1 MSNGTVKW
9 FNFTKGFGFITP
21 DSGGKDAFVHITE
34 VERAGM
40 APLVEGQRIQY
51 EEVNDTRGL
60 KAVSLVAAEWRW
72 GGEET
77 IRFVIRVIIAVH
89 WLEFLQW
96 IDASKVLLCS
106 LPAFKVWRSFRHKG
120 AAPFN
125 IIFAIKTFAHRGV
138 ASGQITLVRI
148 F

>member
-9 FNFTKGFGFITP
+9 FNLTKGYGFITP

-60 KAVSLVAAEWRW
+60 KAVSLAASE
-72 GGEET
+72 
-77 IRFVIRVIIAVH
+77 
-89 WLEFLQW
+89 
-96 IDASKVLLCS
+96 
-106 LPAFKVWRSFRHKG
+106 
-120 AAPFN
+120 
-125 IIFAIKTFAHRGV
+125 
-138 ASGQITLVRI
+138 
-148 F
+148 

>member
-9 FNFTKGFGFITP
+9 FNLTKGFGFITP

-60 KAVSLVAAEWRW
+60 KAVSLVAAE
-72 GGEET
+72 
-77 IRFVIRVIIAVH
+77 
-89 WLEFLQW
+89 
-96 IDASKVLLCS
+96 
-106 LPAFKVWRSFRHKG
+106 
-120 AAPFN
+120 
-125 IIFAIKTFAHRGV
+125 
-138 ASGQITLVRI
+138 
-148 F
+148 

>member
-60 KAVSLVAAEWRW
+60 KAVSLVADE
-72 GGEET
+72 
-77 IRFVIRVIIAVH
+77 
-89 WLEFLQW
+89 
-96 IDASKVLLCS
+96 
-106 LPAFKVWRSFRHKG
+106 
-120 AAPFN
+120 
-125 IIFAIKTFAHRGV
+125 
-138 ASGQITLVRI
+138 
-148 F
+148 

>member
-9 FNFTKGFGFITP
+9 FNLTKGFGFITP

-60 KAVSLVAAEWRW
+60 KAVSLEATE
-72 GGEET
+72 
-77 IRFVIRVIIAVH
+77 
-89 WLEFLQW
+89 
-96 IDASKVLLCS
+96 
-106 LPAFKVWRSFRHKG
+106 
-120 AAPFN
+120 
-125 IIFAIKTFAHRGV
+125 
-138 ASGQITLVRI
+138 
-148 F
+148 

>member
-9 FNFTKGFGFITP
+9 FNLTKGYGFITP

-60 KAVSLVAAEWRW
+60 KAVSLAAAE
-72 GGEET
+72 
-77 IRFVIRVIIAVH
+77 
-89 WLEFLQW
+89 
-96 IDASKVLLCS
+96 
-106 LPAFKVWRSFRHKG
+106 
-120 AAPFN
+120 
-125 IIFAIKTFAHRGV
+125 
-138 ASGQITLVRI
+138 
-148 F
+148 

>member
-60 KAVSLVAAEWRW
+60 KAVSLVAAE
-72 GGEET
+72 
-77 IRFVIRVIIAVH
+77 
-89 WLEFLQW
+89 
-96 IDASKVLLCS
+96 
-106 LPAFKVWRSFRHKG
+106 
-120 AAPFN
+120 
-125 IIFAIKTFAHRGV
+125 
-138 ASGQITLVRI
+138 
-148 F
+148 